1 MCLAVRYADGFD
13 LGRRGADGRELT
25 AEEMAAAFAELDRA
39 ERNAKRERR
48 LMRSHWSPSALEE
61 NGSALVEKIRGY
73 ARTGLDRYLCAF
85 PKDRAAE
92 MIDRARDRLLPAFA

>member
-1 MCLAVRYADGFD
+1 
-13 LGRRGADGRELT
+13 
-25 AEEMAAAFAELDRA
+25 
-39 ERNAKRERR
+39 
-48 LMRSHWSPSALEE
+48 MRSHWSPSALEE